1 MKIETEPAVALWWR
15 AMKLRDENKAH
26 ITAGLLWTAAYQF
39 ESTGLL
45 NYEDYKAA
53 IWSQFQEGSFSHAV
67 LEDADLLHIKQE
79 VVDCITSWEGHDG
92 DITDSD
98 EYIGWFD
105 YLVDRNSVKIN
116 NITLI
121 M

>member
-1 MKIETEPAVALWWR
+1 MKIKEESAVALWWR
-15 AMKLRDENKAH
+15 AAKLLDKNRAH

-45 NYEDYKAA
+45 NDEDYKAA
-53 IWSQFQEGSFSHAV
+53 VNSQFREGSFGHAV
-67 LEDADLLHIKQE
+67 LEQADLLYIKQE
-79 VVDCITSWEGHDG
+79 VVDCIISCEGHGG
-92 DITDSD
+92 DITDSVD
-98 EYIGWFD
+98 YIGWFD
-105 YLVDRNSVKIN
+105 YLVDVNSVKIN